1 VGGYESRE
9 LSLLVYEPLVRG
21 TGIIDDSLGTRT
33 DSLRV
38 EHTANGGY
46 WSKSFTIRGRQEEVE
61 AWVDDGLGR
70 HVELYDTGL
79 APVWEGFVN
88 QVNANIGSLSLN
100 RGPLMQVANRIKV
113 VYTPVDTSTNPPT
126 SGARDETDYTND
138 TDSQDLYGII
148 ERIISVSSG
157 DVTAAEQARDTALED
172 SKYPNADETEN
183 LESSV
188 VPSATIECL
197 GYYHWLGA
205 YTVDL
210 STTDLQDADA
220 KVQAVLSSDPNNLFS
235 TDTTYINS
243 NTTQVG
249 AQDQEYRT
257 ALSVIAGIVA
267 LGDASFNRW
276 VFGFGPNQRP
286 FYNTIATDTMYQR
299 RLSDPEQRLEIFG
312 TSNQVLPWDARAGEW
327 VFYTDLLVGR
337 TRDATNFRADP
348 RYLFTEQTTFTA
360 PWGLTLRGAKV
371 TRLAQLLKRQGLG
384 GSHA

>member
-1 VGGYESRE
+1 
-9 LSLLVYEPLVRG
+9 
-21 TGIIDDSLGTRT
+21 
-33 DSLRV
+33 
-38 EHTANGGY
+38 
-46 WSKSFTIRGRQEEVE
+46 
-61 AWVDDGLGR
+61 
-70 HVELYDTGL
+70 
-79 APVWEGFVN
+79 
-88 QVNANIGSLSLN
+88 
-100 RGPLMQVANRIKV
+100 
-113 VYTPVDTSTNPPT
+113 
-126 SGARDETDYTND
+126 
-138 TDSQDLYGII
+138 
-148 ERIISVSSG
+148 
-157 DVTAAEQARDTALED
+157 
-172 SKYPNADETEN
+172 
-183 LESSV
+183 